1 MSPRARASDH
11 AVIRYL
17 ERVYKVNIDGL
28 RKRIERQAQ
37 QGVDVGACAVN
48 VGDHK
53 FVLDG
58 SVVTTVLA
66 RSWHGGQKRQPD
78 QSPED

>member
-1 MSPRARASDH
+1 MTARARVSDH

-17 ERVYKVNIDGL
+17 ERVWGVDIDGL
-28 RKRIERQAQ
+28 RKRIERKAQ
-37 QGVDVGACAVN
+37 PGVDLGACAVN

-58 SVVTTVLA
+58 PVVTTVLP
-66 RSWHGGQKRQPD
+66 RSWHTGQKRQPD
-78 QSPED
+78 QTPED